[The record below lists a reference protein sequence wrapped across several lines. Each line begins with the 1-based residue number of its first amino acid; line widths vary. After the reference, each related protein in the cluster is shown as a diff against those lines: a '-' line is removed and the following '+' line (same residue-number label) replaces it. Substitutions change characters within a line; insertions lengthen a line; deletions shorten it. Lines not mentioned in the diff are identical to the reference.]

1 MLAASGA
8 ATWDF
13 GPLSCDGCNLP
24 RLHSSASLGHECNAL
39 IYERGGE
46 GCSFLQVRDRH
57 HHNLLQRSALLSLR
71 LQHLARWLSDELRP
85 HVIANSEFR

>member
-13 GPLSCDGCNLP
+13 GPLTCDGCNLP
-24 RLHSSASLGHECNAL
+24 RLRSSASLGHECNAL

-46 GCSFLQVRDRH
+46 GCSFLQVGIDTITTYSKEAPFYH
-57 HHNLLQRSALLSLR
+57 CDYNT
-71 LQHLARWLSDELRP
+71 
-85 HVIANSEFR
+85 